1 MGGAVPGNYNPA
13 ATECWQEAVQIPPV
27 RIVRGLLKEI
37 GCPQIGE
44 AEDGSQALEML
55 KTQHFDFVVS
65 DINMPRM
72 NGFML
77 LRAIK
82 EDPAL
87 QHVPV
92 LIMSTH
98 AAHQYSEASIIRGAV
113 GYLEKPVSARTLRPL
128 IERALADLTPPR
140 N

>member
-1 MGGAVPGNYNPA
+1 MNQSELKFLVVDDYPDLQQLAVIALEHLGYTQVETA
-13 ATECWQEAVQIPPV
+13 MDGQEA
-27 RIVRGLLKEI
+27 
-37 GCPQIGE
+37 
-44 AEDGSQALEML
+44 LEKL
-55 KTQHFDFVVS
+55 RAGRYDLVLS
-65 DINMPRM
+65 DINMPRV

-77 LRAIK
+77 LRALK

-98 AAHQYSEASIIRGAV
+98 PENQYSEAAIIRGAI

-128 IERALADLTPPR
+128 IERALANPSRPSG
-140 N
+140 

>member
-1 MGGAVPGNYNPA
+1 MNPSEMKFLVVDDYPDLRRLVVMVLEDLGYPLVETAVDG
-13 ATECWQEAVQIPPV
+13 QEA
-27 RIVRGLLKEI
+27 
-37 GCPQIGE
+37 
-44 AEDGSQALEML
+44 LEKL
-55 KTQHFDFVVS
+55 HAGRYDLVLS

-82 EDPAL
+82 EDAAL
-87 QHVPV
+87 RHVPV

-98 AAHQYSEASIIRGAV
+98 PENQYSEAAIIRGAV

-128 IERALADLTPPR
+128 IERALADPSRPAG
-140 N
+140 